1 VFASALHCYSG
12 RVTIRSTS
20 AAGTEIVAIG
30 PLAYVSSML
39 LAADL

>member
-1 VFASALHCYSG
+1 M
-12 RVTIRSTS
+12 TIRSTS